1 MKEIIN
7 YYEILGVKENATYAE
22 IKSAR
27 NKLIKQY
34 HPDKDQSKKA
44 YEKTEQINSAYKVL
58 SSVDLRKKHDDM
70 LRELRKEKQEFEEI
84 NNIKEQSVKE
94 KKPNIFVRIFNYFKN
109 LRKNRIKLKEEKKLS
124 KQEQK
129 ENKFTSEERKFYVT
143 YYTSAMTS
151 CVILWID
158 QGMKEKVE
166 DITKYWTDKENL
178 LSYLINHDHT
188 EEIGVCLDQLN
199 SYLETNKPQEFKE
212 MISLVIYYC
221 KCHKQI
227 LIISM
232 QNIL

>member
-129 ENKFTSEERKFYVT
+129 ENKK
-143 YYTSAMTS
+143 
-151 CVILWID
+151 ID
-158 QGMKEKVE
+158 KQNDKSLNKQVKNKIKDLDE
-166 DITKYWTDKENL
+166 DNSKSSLFL
-178 LSYLINHDHT
+178 LLFI
-188 EEIGVCLDQLN
+188 
-199 SYLETNKPQEFKE
+199 F
-212 MISLVIYYC
+212 
-221 KCHKQI
+221 
-227 LIISM
+227 LIIAAI
-232 QNIL
+232 ILLLFFV